1 MSESQLSFYPVTQ
14 DQVTS
19 LQTTLQQSG
28 FIVEP
33 AGNTFTA
40 KHQVPAIEATA
51 GYIAEQQT
59 LLVTITHDPFYVPVS
74 SIKTWIETAL
84 GQSRNGGQGK

>member
-1 MSESQLSFYPVTQ
+1 MSESQLSFSPVTQ

-19 LQTTLQQSG
+19 LQATLQQSG

-40 KHQVPAIEATA
+40 KHQVPDIEATA

-74 SIKTWIETAL
+74 SIETWIETAL
-84 GQSRNGGQGK
+84 GQSQNGGQGK